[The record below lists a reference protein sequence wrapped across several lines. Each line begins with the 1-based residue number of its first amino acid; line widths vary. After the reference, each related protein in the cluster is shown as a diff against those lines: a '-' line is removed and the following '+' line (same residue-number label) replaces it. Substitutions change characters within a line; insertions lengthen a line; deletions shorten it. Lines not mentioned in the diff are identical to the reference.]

1 MDVPAE
7 QEGGVAA
14 EGEGADECFPGG
26 VEEEFREADLG
37 RVVVVSNGSIR

>member
-14 EGEGADECFPGG
+14 ECYSSNEGVPGG
-26 VEEEFREADLG
+26 VEEELYQGEDLEEE
-37 RVVVVSNGSIR
+37 S